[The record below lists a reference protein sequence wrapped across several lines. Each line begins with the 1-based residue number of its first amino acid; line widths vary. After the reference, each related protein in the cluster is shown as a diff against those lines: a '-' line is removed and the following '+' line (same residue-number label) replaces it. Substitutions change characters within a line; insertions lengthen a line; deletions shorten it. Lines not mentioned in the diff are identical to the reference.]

1 MNRVLWQAF
10 FGASKSVWLVHL
22 LANSVN
28 PGLQIFRVEKDDR
41 FDPIYMEE
49 TGGERFK
56 SLVRAMVQPGFY
68 VYGSVVK
75 CKVVCKQ
82 CGSDEEELE
91 DRTVK
96 ECNKSEKS
104 LISICSPLGG

>member
-1 MNRVLWQAF
+1 M
-10 FGASKSVWLVHL
+10 
-22 LANSVN
+22 N

-91 DRTVK
+91 DHTVK
-96 ECNKSEKS
+96 ECNKNDKS

>member
-1 MNRVLWQAF
+1 MQAF

-41 FDPIYMEE
+41 FDPVYMEE
-49 TGGERFK
+49 TGGDRFK
-56 SLVRAMVQPGFY
+56 DLVRAMVQPGFY
-68 VYGSVVK
+68 VCGSVVK
-75 CKVVCKQ
+75 CKVVCKHY
-82 CGSDEEELE
+82 SSVEEEVVE
-91 DRTVK
+91 DSMVK
-96 ECNKSEKS
+96 ECNKTDKS